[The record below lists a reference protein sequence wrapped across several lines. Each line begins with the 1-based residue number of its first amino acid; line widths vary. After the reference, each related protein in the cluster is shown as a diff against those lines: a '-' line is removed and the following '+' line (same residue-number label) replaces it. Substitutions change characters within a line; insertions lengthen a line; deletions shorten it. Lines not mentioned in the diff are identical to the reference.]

1 MASSWGA
8 AEVPVGDTSVV
19 CFDYTLD
26 GTLCEVCTCF
36 PPSPSHARALNLP
49 AVHLILTSFS
59 RCSKNLSFH
68 AMNPRI
74 CTKRESFR
82 YPVVRM
88 SICQQHMLCQQMQ

>member
-1 MASSWGA
+1 MCGCPRYDFLGGWIRTKRHESTMASSWGA

-36 PPSPSHARALNLP
+36 PPPPSRARALNLP

-59 RCSKNLSFH
+59 RCSKNLFS
-68 AMNPRI
+68 P
-74 CTKRESFR
+74 
-82 YPVVRM
+82 
-88 SICQQHMLCQQMQ
+88 L